1 MGRIIREVLQFCIDV
16 VQRRPHKLDRLMY
29 LLNLDSQEL
38 LTNENL
44 QEVTSLLKDH
54 YDLLVRFSRI
64 FMPSNYKLAP
74 WKDITN
80 NRVYCMLSKGDAMY
94 KLTALDGDIQQY
106 DAIEAAKCHED
117 QIVKTKRSSHLIP
130 HVSIDSES
138 LSEALGGLVQP
149 GDGSDNAAASA
160 LPIPLEQYN
169 KLIENAIT
177 INIMSSQF
185 QSTNDKTEPKPTTT
199 TTTKTTKPA
208 ITKATTAMATQEAA
222 PPPPS
227 RKRPSSST
235 ILEQPVET
243 RGSRTRP
250 SFRKFSLAVP
260 FLYDLSTN
268 ELMEFLHH
276 KEIIPEDESPVI
288 DKEHTVQMIIKDC
301 NFSDSTPF
309 EMLPTFLKNF
319 KNR

>member
-1 MGRIIREVLQFCIDV
+1 
-16 VQRRPHKLDRLMY
+16 MY

-38 LTNENL
+38 VTNENL

-74 WKDITN
+74 WKDMTN
-80 NRVYCMLSKGDAMY
+80 NRVYCMLIKGDAMY
-94 KLTALDGDIQQY
+94 KLTALNGEIQQY
-106 DAIEAAKCHED
+106 DAIEAAKFHED
-117 QIVKTKRSSHLIP
+117 QIDKTKHSSHLIP
-130 HVSIDSES
+130 RVSIDNDS
-138 LSEALGGLVQP
+138 LSEELQGLLPP
-149 GDGSDNAAASA
+149 GDGSTNSNAF
-160 LPIPLEQYN
+160 PIPLEQYN

-177 INIMSSQF
+177 INVMPSQF
-185 QSTNDKTEPKPTTT
+185 QSTDNTETKTTKPEITTT
-199 TTTKTTKPA
+199 TTT
-208 ITKATTAMATQEAA
+208 TQEE

-235 ILEQPVET
+235 ILEQPVEK

-260 FLYDLSTN
+260 FLYDLSTS

-276 KEIIPEDESPVI
+276 KGIIPPDESPLI
-288 DKEHTVQMIIKDC
+288 DKEHTVKMIIKDC

-309 EMLPTFLKNF
+309 EVLPTFLKNF